1 MKKAI
6 ALTLFLLIV
15 TAESLSQ
22 DGVQITVKHSELI
35 SGVVIVMV
43 SDGRTPLEL
52 QCNQGMAGCKA
63 LEPGTYVLVRLPKN
77 FGFYDC
83 ANAEVYRKSAD
94 VLSRDKVGA
103 YCIIER
109 K

>member
-6 ALTLFLLIV
+6 ALTLFLLIA
-15 TAESLSQ
+15 TAGSLSQ
-22 DGVQITVKHSELI
+22 DGVQITVKQSELI
-35 SGVVIVMV
+35 NGIVIVTALE
-43 SDGRTPLEL
+43 GRTSLEL
-52 QCNQGMAGCKA
+52 QCNEGMGGCKA
-63 LEPGTYVLVRLPKN
+63 LEPGTYIVVRLPKN
-77 FGFYDC
+77 RGLYDC

-94 VLSRDKVGA
+94 IQSGEKVGA